1 VNVNQVPLLVR
12 REIEATV
19 LAQVY
24 EVLQKRL
31 GREEALAVMTQMV
44 EQTAEEAGKAFAAES
59 KTGPSLEH
67 FSTIWDRLMAVPGS
81 LETEGYEL
89 EEGRMSLTVTGC
101 GYLKLYRKMSL
112 PQELLPVLS
121 CCRDFAFARGY
132 SPNLHLERP
141 VFIGQ
146 GDEVCQ
152 FDYTWQEDL
161 IA

>member
-24 EVLQKRL
+24 DVLRRRL
-31 GREEALAVMTQMV
+31 GQPEALAAMTEMV
-44 EQTAEEAGKAFAAES
+44 EHTAEQAGKAFAAES

-67 FSTIWDRLMAVPGS
+67 FATIWDRLMAVPGS
-81 LETEGYEL
+81 LKTEGYEL

-101 GYLKLYRKMSL
+101 GYLKLYRDMGL
-112 PQELLPVLS
+112 PEELLPVLS

-141 VFIGQ
+141 TFIGQ
-146 GDEVCQ
+146 GDEVCR
-152 FDYTWQEDL
+152 FNYTWQEDL